1 MDVDQNKPKSV
12 KLWVL
17 FGLFI
22 GLIVG
27 LIVYEVKQYVLATE
41 QRENYEAIRKKQ
53 SEQLNEVYNKNVKAE
68 DTQEKVDSNEPT
80 PNDS

>member
-1 MDVDQNKPKSV
+1 MVVDQNKSKSV

-53 SEQLNEVYNKNVKAE
+53 SEQLNEVYNKNVKTE

>member
-1 MDVDQNKPKSV
+1 MVVDQNKSKSV

-68 DTQEKVDSNEPT
+68 DTQEKVNSNEPT
-80 PNDS
+80 PNNS

>member
-1 MDVDQNKPKSV
+1 MVVDQNKSKSV

-27 LIVYEVKQYVLATE
+27 LIVYEVKQYVLAAE

-53 SEQLNEVYNKNVKAE
+53 SEQLNEVYNKNVKTE